1 MSITAVLKEIA
12 SVERFF
18 ESRDDS
24 GDVSGL
30 QKSFADSVLNKL
42 KQIKD
47 FGACDG
53 AQVYAALKGAQFG
66 ATQTQRIRD
75 SVDALLEKNA
85 AASASA
91 APSAGKQGGGGGK
104 QLLKCWWNYFTQAEL
119 DFLKGCNSINA
130 KMTCM
135 VERAMAVG
143 CTKPEE
149 DTYRWCMAMLLLC
162 HYQHVPTP
170 KEIYAKIQDL
180 KKAWLCE
187 AKPFF
192 LDHIEEFPEMPEHLP
207 PKVFK
212 HAYPEAGPVS
222 VKFAGINTVAES
234 VPLRKNAKVL
244 KGNKTRAETTALDEA
259 YTDAKSLASQPSKPC
274 KMERVKQEPE
284 VKSEPASDGEDD
296 DDVIILKKEFE
307 LKLAKLRA
315 VKKEPV
321 VKTEPVERLVV
332 KRNPEGGLTTQR
344 VSAKAELPA
353 TTHEPQGGVPDVP
366 PTEADLDPWTRAA
379 MKAFE
384 KRDGTKKEDA
394 KKARAEEKDDDPED
408 DESDGARKR
417 PAAASK
423 TKGKKAKKEIK
434 TEPKKKAGKNGPK
447 KKVMKTK
454 KEIKAEPKKAVKKEA
469 PAEEV
474 PKAKILA
481 AMPRLPGDG
490 SSPKPVRYWGGI
502 IYTAAKAKKF
512 RALRVAGDRWSEA
525 SASWGADKPTKA
537 AWAKCVKAINDH
549 HKK

>member
-1 MSITAVLKEIA
+1 M
-12 SVERFF
+12 
-18 ESRDDS
+18 
-24 GDVSGL
+24 
-30 QKSFADSVLNKL
+30 
-42 KQIKD
+42 
-47 FGACDG
+47 
-53 AQVYAALKGAQFG
+53 
-66 ATQTQRIRD
+66 
-75 SVDALLEKNA
+75 
-85 AASASA
+85 
-91 APSAGKQGGGGGK
+91 
-104 QLLKCWWNYFTQAEL
+104 
-119 DFLKGCNSINA
+119 
-130 KMTCM
+130 
-135 VERAMAVG
+135 
-143 CTKPEE
+143 
-149 DTYRWCMAMLLLC
+149 
-162 HYQHVPTP
+162 
-170 KEIYAKIQDL
+170 
-180 KKAWLCE
+180 
-187 AKPFF
+187 
-192 LDHIEEFPEMPEHLP
+192 
-207 PKVFK
+207 
-212 HAYPEAGPVS
+212 
-222 VKFAGINTVAES
+222 AES

-284 VKSEPASDGEDD
+284 VKCEPASDGEDD

-447 KKVMKTK
+447 KQAMKTK
-454 KEIKAEPKKAVKKEA
+454 KAFKAEPKKKAEA
-469 PAEEV
+469 PAAEV